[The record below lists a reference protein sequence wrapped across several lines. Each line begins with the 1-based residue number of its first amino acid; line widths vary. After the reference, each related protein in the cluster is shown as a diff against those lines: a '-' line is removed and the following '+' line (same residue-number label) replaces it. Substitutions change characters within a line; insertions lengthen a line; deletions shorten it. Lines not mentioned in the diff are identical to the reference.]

1 MSSEPKTRGRA
12 RKWLGATVLA
22 GAVSAVA
29 GFAVFYDFGPGVAL
43 KLDEEETDK
52 NGQVFNPS
60 TQSLNRYASSLREL
74 DRLLAVELSEDGRH
88 VSFEI
93 GSKKKAERLF
103 ARNIDIRFLVPL
115 LPYKTAAPLDD
126 FDRANLMLGEY
137 ARNGIN
143 LSYQDSNS
151 LFGYFNA
158 SGDLF
163 EDNAEDYTYTNG
175 LLKPNARAKPRR
187 FSVTNNCLKP
197 GLWEFAAKDTVGE
210 MYHSWFKMPQNIYFS
225 MIRNASGIDIAD
237 GDLSDALSYNK
248 DLSDVPLRLERLR
261 EAGKVLLDTQPAI
274 MLDKKVG
281 AYSSQDSRRKVQKGY
296 FFVER
301 DGKRIQPGDFTQMRQ
316 GDMFK
321 VRKFVAPGVYSESK
335 FEAFPYNPN
344 WARLV
349 IREVQPLTRYPGG
362 READDPFGYIEIAL
376 YERGEKRGVVVGN
389 IPLSLLVEQE
399 DYQLPAFGIGVLQPS
414 TNIERRYLR
423 LKEGPVPHYAYQIT
437 KNDEGN
443 WALLNNHEYGL
454 EQVYLRPFRKDG
466 GVALRII
473 LVSYERIVD
482 LIELEVK
489 LEAELAEKIKS
500 ASDNYKPPLFR
511 VYEDANII

>member
-1 MSSEPKTRGRA
+1 MSSETKTRGRV
-12 RKWLGATVLA
+12 RKWLGATALV
-22 GAVSAVA
+22 GAISALGA
-29 GFAVFYDFGPGVAL
+29 FALFYDFGPGVAL
-43 KLDEEETDK
+43 KLDKEETDK
-52 NGQVFNPS
+52 NGQVYNPS

-74 DRLLAVELSEDGRH
+74 DRLLDIELSEDGRH

-93 GSKKKAERLF
+93 GSKEKAERLF

-115 LPYKTAAPLDD
+115 LPYKPAAPLDD

-158 SGDLF
+158 SGNLF
-163 EDNAEDYTYTNG
+163 EENAEDYTYANG

-210 MYHSWFKMPQNIYFS
+210 MYHSWFKMPKDVYYT
-225 MIRNASGIDIAD
+225 MIRKASGIEISS
-237 GDLSDALSYNK
+237 GDLSDALSYTK
-248 DLSDVPLRLERLR
+248 DLSEVALRLERLR
-261 EAGKVLLDTQPAI
+261 KPGKILVDSAPAI
-274 MLDKKVG
+274 VLNKKVG
-281 AYSSQDSRRKVQKGY
+281 SYSSQDSRRKVQKGY
-296 FFVER
+296 FYVER
-301 DGKRIQPGDFTQMRQ
+301 DGKRVAPRDFSQMRQ
-316 GDMFK
+316 GDVFK
-321 VRKFVAPGVYSESK
+321 VRKFVSPGVYSDST

-344 WARLV
+344 WSKAV
-349 IREVQPLTRYPGG
+349 IREVEPLTRYPGG
-362 READDPFGYIEIAL
+362 RVADDPYGYIEIAL

-389 IPLSLLVEQE
+389 IPVSLLVEQQ
-399 DYQLPAFGIGVLQPS
+399 DYQIPAFGIGVLQPS

-437 KNDEGN
+437 KNGEGN

-454 EQVYLRPFRKDG
+454 EQVYLRPFLKDD

-489 LEAELAEKIKS
+489 LDAELAEKIKS
-500 ASDNYKPPLFR
+500 ASENYKPPLFR